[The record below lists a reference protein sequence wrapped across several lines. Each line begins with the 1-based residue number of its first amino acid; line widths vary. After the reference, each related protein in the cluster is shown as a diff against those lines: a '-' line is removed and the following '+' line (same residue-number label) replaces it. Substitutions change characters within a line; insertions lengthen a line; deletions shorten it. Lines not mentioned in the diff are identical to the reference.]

1 MRIVHMT
8 RADIIGIVKT
18 SPHLYF
24 YSEPPL
30 FLCRFMVDCDGN
42 LFPILCF
49 YKKAKEIA
57 SKIGTYD
64 KVRVQGT
71 FGDFRYNDCNL
82 ANHVVKIL
90 IASSV
95 ELATKE
101 CLDMSF
107 DSSMKMKEM
116 LDLYHQ
122 MVNSGY
128 EILDFTEKQML
139 IQ

>member
-1 MRIVHMT
+1 MI
-8 RADIIGIVKT
+8 RADITGIVKT

-24 YSEPPL
+24 YSETPPL
-30 FLCRFMVDCDGN
+30 PPFFLCRFMVDCDGN

-49 YKKAKEIA
+49 YKKAKEIV
-57 SKIGTYD
+57 SKINVYD
-64 KVRVQGT
+64 RVRVQGT

-95 ELATKE
+95 ELVTKE
-101 CLDMSF
+101 CLDTSF
-107 DSSMKMKEM
+107 DNSVEIKKM

-128 EILDFTEKQML
+128 EVLNFKEKQML

>member
-1 MRIVHMT
+1 MT
-8 RADIIGIVKT
+8 RADITGIVKT

-24 YSEPPL
+24 YSETPPL

-49 YKKAKEIA
+49 YEKAREIA
-57 SKIGTYD
+57 DKIGIYD
-64 KVRVQGT
+64 RVRVQGT
-71 FGDFRYNDCNL
+71 FGTFRYNDCNL

-101 CLDMSF
+101 CLDTSL
-107 DSSMKMKEM
+107 DTSMEMKEM
-116 LDLYHQ
+116 LNLYHQ

-128 EILDFTEKQML
+128 EVLDFTEKQML

>member
-1 MRIVHMT
+1 MT

-101 CLDMSF
+101 CLDMFF

-122 MVNSGY
+122 MVSSGY
-128 EILDFTEKQML
+128 EVLDFTEKQML

>member
-1 MRIVHMT
+1 
-8 RADIIGIVKT
+8 
-18 SPHLYF
+18 
-24 YSEPPL
+24 
-30 FLCRFMVDCDGN
+30 MVDCDGN

>member
-1 MRIVHMT
+1 MT
-8 RADIIGIVKT
+8 RADITGIVKT
-18 SPHLYF
+18 SPHLHL
-24 YSEPPL
+24 YSKTPPL

-49 YKKAKEIA
+49 YEKARKIV
-57 SKIGTYD
+57 SKIGAYD
-64 KVRVQGT
+64 RVRVQGT
-71 FGDFRYNDCNL
+71 FGTFRYNDCNL

-95 ELATKE
+95 ELVSKE
-101 CLDMSF
+101 CLDTSF
-107 DSSMKMKEM
+107 DTSMEMKEM
-116 LDLYHQ
+116 LELYHQ

-128 EILDFTEKQML
+128 EILDFTERQML

>member
-1 MRIVHMT
+1 MT

-24 YSEPPL
+24 YSETPPF
-30 FLCRFMVDCDGN
+30 FLCRFIVDCDGN

-49 YKKAKEIA
+49 YKKAKEIV
-57 SKIGTYD
+57 SKINVYD
-64 KVRVQGT
+64 RVRVQGT

-101 CLDMSF
+101 CLNTFF
-107 DSSMKMKEM
+107 DASMEIENM
-116 LDLYHQ
+116 LGLYHQ
-122 MVNSGY
+122 IVNKGY
-128 EILDFTEKQML
+128 EILGFTEKQML